1 MKVFTNFTNFI
12 KFTPILLLFL
22 TGCATVEPYNYDAFN
37 AEPPRSILVIPP
49 VNNSVDVKAP
59 YTYIST
65 VTRPLAEK
73 GYYVFPVGVIDQFLK
88 ENGLPTPAEMN
99 MIPLDKIDENIGADA
114 VLYVTI
120 DNWGQEYQV
129 LSSVTIVKGYAKL
142 ISVKSGHLLW
152 EAPVVAQQSSDSGGN
167 GLIGA
172 LVNAAVTQ
180 IAGSVSDNT
189 PVVARFANQQAFAS
203 KQRGLPDG
211 PYMPVE
217 EKK

>member
-1 MKVFTNFTNFI
+1 MKPVAKLI
-12 KFTPILLLFL
+12 KFIPIFILFL
-22 TGCATVEPYNYDAFN
+22 TGCVTVEPYNYDAFN

-88 ENGLPTPAEMN
+88 ENGLSTPAEMN

-120 DNWGQEYQV
+120 DNWGQEYQ
-129 LSSVTIVKGYAKL
+129 LISSVTIVKAHAKL
-142 ISVKSGHLLW
+142 VSVKTGKTLW
-152 EAPVVAQQSSDSGGN
+152 EAPVFAQQASDSGGG
-167 GLIGA
+167 GLAGA
-172 LVNAAVTQ
+172 LVGAIVTQ
-180 IAGSVSDNT
+180 IAGSISDNT
-189 PVVARFANQQAFAS
+189 PAVARFANQQAFDS
-203 KQRGLPDG
+203 KQRGLPNG
-211 PYMPVE
+211 PYKPMVN
-217 EKK
+217 KK

>member
-1 MKVFTNFTNFI
+1 MKVFTNFI

-180 IAGSVSDNT
+180 IAGSISDNT
-189 PVVARFANQQAFAS
+189 PTVARFANQQAFGS